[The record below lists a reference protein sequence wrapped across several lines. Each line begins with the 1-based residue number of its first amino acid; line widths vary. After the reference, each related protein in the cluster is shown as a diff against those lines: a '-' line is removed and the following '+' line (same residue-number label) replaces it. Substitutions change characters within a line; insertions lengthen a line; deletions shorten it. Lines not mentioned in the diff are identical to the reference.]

1 MTSESAVPAR
11 GTAEWHADILGDD
24 FEACVFR
31 AEGPDGVARTATLVR
46 HVPRGV
52 GDSGPALHP
61 RTAPEAGRTR
71 HPGPQ
76 PARAV
81 LFLHGWSDYFFNTE
95 LAEFWTRS
103 GFHFFAL
110 DMHNHGR
117 SLRPGT
123 HGGYVADLADYDA
136 EISAAIGIL
145 SSLRPEGAP
154 PPAVTLMGHSTG
166 GLIAALWASRHPG
179 AASQLILNSP
189 WLEMHGSPA
198 VRRATRTLLGPLA
211 RLRPESVIRLPER
224 GFYWRSISSSA
235 EGEWTLN
242 DELRPPQAFPV
253 RAGWLSAVLAGQARV
268 ARGLNL
274 EIPILVL
281 ISGASA
287 NGMVWKES
295 MRSTDAVLDVNMIAL
310 RSFGLGQTVT
320 LERIDGALHDVFL
333 SAPGVRK
340 DAYARLARWIRAYA
354 LDDGGPD

>member
-1 MTSESAVPAR
+1 MTSDSALPAR
-11 GTAEWHADILGDD
+11 GRAEWRADILGAD
-24 FEACVFR
+24 FEACAFEAR
-31 AEGPDGVARTATLVR
+31 GPEGVARSATLVR
-46 HVPRGV
+46 HVPRVAAG
-52 GDSGPALHP
+52 SGPELRPEGAPAADGALPAGP
-61 RTAPEAGRTR
+61 RPV
-71 HPGPQ
+71 
-76 PARAV
+76 RAV

-110 DMHNHGR
+110 DLHNHGR
-117 SLRPGT
+117 SLRPDT

-136 EISAAIGIL
+136 EITAAIGIIGAL
-145 SSLRPEGAP
+145 CQEGTP
-154 PPAVTLMGHSTG
+154 LPAVTLMGHSTG

-179 AASQLILNSP
+179 VASQLILNSP

-198 VRRATRTLLGPLA
+198 VRRATRTLVGPLA
-211 RLRPESVIRLPER
+211 WLRPESVIRLPER

-242 DELRPPQAFPV
+242 DEFRPPRAFPV

-274 EIPILVL
+274 DVPVLVL

-295 MRSTDAVLDVNMIAL
+295 MRSTDAVLDVNTIAL
-310 RSFGLGQTVT
+310 RSLGLGRTVT

-333 SAPGVRK
+333 SAPRVRK
-340 DAYARLARWIRAYA
+340 DAYARLARWIRGYA
-354 LDDGGPD
+354 MDEGGPQ